1 MSTGNGESFYKNLS
15 GGKRS
20 QFKDDFS
27 DRNGYNNTICPAVF
41 AAPVASEYCHVL
53 FYQPKEPE
61 GFKEFLKKEQKK
73 I

>member
-1 MSTGNGESFYKNLS
+1 MEWVHSPIQLTM
-15 GGKRS
+15 
-20 QFKDDFS
+20 
-27 DRNGYNNTICPAVF
+27 AVF

>member
-1 MSTGNGESFYKNLS
+1 MIYCKKITKGENTMY
-15 GGKRS
+15 
-20 QFKDDFS
+20 FKHKKLIQK
-27 DRNGYNNTICPAVF
+27 ICKGICTMAVF
-41 AAPVASEYCHVL
+41 AAPVASGYCHVL

>member
-1 MSTGNGESFYKNLS
+1 LSTGNGESFYKNLS

-41 AAPVASEYCHVL
+41 ASGT
-53 FYQPKEPE
+53 PE
-61 GFKEFLKKEQKK
+61 E
-73 I
+73 